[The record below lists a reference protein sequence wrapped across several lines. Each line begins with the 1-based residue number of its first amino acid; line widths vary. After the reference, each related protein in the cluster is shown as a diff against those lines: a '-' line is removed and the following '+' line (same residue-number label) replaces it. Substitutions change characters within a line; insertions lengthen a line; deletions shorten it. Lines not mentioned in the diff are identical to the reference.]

1 MTIGSD
7 AQSPPSIIITLPDG
21 RAGIFVESS
30 NSHTGDIVVTLHL
43 VKIIQNNLNTVKE
56 GILVQQRGSGSA
68 VVTTGSYTELG
79 ADGTNLD
86 GPGIYVWISPSTS
99 AQLKIVNNG
108 NIFTNHEGI
117 KASHNSGMGNIDIT
131 HGGTIKAQKEGI
143 WAYHGGGGK
152 IIITNDG
159 SIVSTNSGIFARHY
173 GTGGG
178 VEIVSSED
186 IETTGASKPGIYV
199 ETRHASATGTVT
211 VKVEDG
217 VIKST
222 SHGVEVRSKGLGPV
236 ILELLA
242 DGSIGISNE
251 RVGGNGINAMIQNPA
266 NTEDLTIK
274 SNGKIFSRGAG
285 ILASRNGAGDVDIN
299 HGGAI
304 NSMDRGISAEHK
316 GAGAI
321 KIRIT
326 QEGSI
331 EAQGYGI
338 WAYHDGTG
346 KIVITNDGSI
356 VSTDSGIY
364 ARHNGRYGGVD
375 GTEGG
380 VEIVSSGDIET
391 TGVSK
396 PGIYVVTRDASAT
409 GTVKVKVAD
418 GEIKSTGDGVRVQSQ
433 GLGPVT
439 VELLADGSIG
449 ISNERVGGNGIS
461 AMIQN
466 TANTEDLTIK
476 SSGKIFSAG
485 DGISASHTGEGA
497 VDINHV
503 GAIDSMGRGISAEHS
518 GSGAIKIRITPE
530 GSIEAQ
536 GYGIRVY
543 RSGTGKIVITNDGGI
558 VSTDSGIYARHDGT
572 AGSVEIVSRGDI
584 ETTGTS
590 KPGIQ
595 VDTTRSTAS
604 TDKVEVKVEDGEI
617 KSTGDGVRVQ
627 SKGLGPVIVELL
639 ADGSI
644 GISNERVGGNGIN
657 VMIQNEDNNE
667 DLTIKSSG
675 EIFSEGDGISAS
687 HTGEGAVD
695 INHGSAIDSMG
706 LGISAEHSGS
716 GAIKIRITPEGSI
729 EAQGYG
735 IRVYRG
741 GTGKIV
747 ITNDGSIV
755 STGYGIYA
763 RHNGRY
769 GGVDGTE
776 GGVEIVSRGDIET
789 TGDTNKPGIYVE
801 TRDAS
806 ATGTVKVH
814 VEDGVI
820 KSTGDGVRVQSKGL
834 GPVII
839 ELLADGSIGISNER
853 VGGNGINA
861 MIQNPANTADL
872 TIKSN
877 GKIFSEGDD
886 GIVATHIGEGAV
898 KINHGGAI
906 DSMGRGIS
914 AQHSGSGAIEI
925 RITPVGSIE
934 AQGYGIRAY
943 RSGTGNIV
951 ITNEGSIVSTDS
963 GIIAQHGGAGG
974 SVVIVSRGNIETTGT
989 SKKPGIEVNHLYDLP
1004 LMMGLAAQRPGT
1016 TVDTSSTASTDK
1028 VEVKVED
1035 GEIKSTGDGVRV
1047 RNQGLGPVTVELLA
1061 KGSIGISGERVGGN
1075 GINVMIQNEDNN
1087 EDLTIKSSGE
1097 IFSKGDGIVASHNG
1111 GGAVKIN
1118 HGGAIDSMGRGISAQ
1133 HSGSG
1138 AIEINQL
1145 GRIKSGTAGIYTRHL
1160 DTGIIK
1166 IINEGD
1172 IDSMSFGIQA
1182 YRGGAGKID
1191 IEHSGNIVSKDF
1203 GIFARHDGVGAAD
1216 GSGIKITS
1224 WGNIRTTGYRR
1235 AGIDAQGRR
1244 KDATSNIEVRH
1255 EEGEIESHVG
1265 ISVRSA
1271 RSSGSTYEYGPAAAN
1286 GADPLPPQAL
1296 KVIVSG
1302 GKIKARKMP
1311 YDPNLDEAKSKHQ
1324 VGWKVRSLI
1333 TTFDGPTG
1341 ITVGTMDAQG
1351 IGEYIAAGDIP
1362 ESYDPTD
1369 PWTIPTDA
1377 ELDALITDAV
1387 RTQFRAVLKAALN
1400 FNKSPGNELNLG
1412 NLFDPRNIVVVPDNP
1427 IISDLSN
1434 DDDLDA
1440 YLKANGGAVL
1450 LKFLKYTLSEKEAA
1464 LVEAVFK
1471 KKGLDAALSALPDS
1485 YAAEYRNQ
1493 VKWFAKSYNSA
1504 NIEVR
1509 VEGGRV
1515 ESEGDGIRTG
1525 YTLVHDKNG
1534 KIRIYVQKG
1543 AKVIGDRYGIWVNGA
1558 GIDDRGTPDQS
1569 DDIRDQTV
1577 EVQGTVES
1585 TGPDGAG
1592 VYLSG
1597 GGTLIIGTDGKVSAA
1612 SGTSVIANDP
1622 GFLRLVIETKKGES
1636 PTDAVKRALK
1646 GIIVNEIGR
1655 TELVFVAHDGIALP
1669 SATGVGSKNAVIDGA
1684 LDVGLSAVNG
1694 GVQIVSN
1701 YAPRSRVYEALPSVL
1716 LGLNDIL
1723 DLQERVHAPRM
1734 PNGMWGR
1741 LGSKSGFR
1749 DLVNSTSRTSYKHR
1763 RHSLDT
1769 GWDIPLDDGGTFGI
1783 SVHHRI
1789 GAADV
1794 SRGGSIDV
1802 SGSGLGISRT
1812 WVAND
1817 FHVDVQAATTWYDA
1831 DLASSVRGNLKSG
1844 LSGIGYVFG
1853 IEVGNRMEVND
1864 LSVSPNVGLV
1874 HSSVKLND
1882 FTDALGL
1889 KVTPHTARSLKARL
1903 GVGIAEMK
1911 ERNSSAG
1918 RLFGSLRLEREF
1930 SGETGI
1936 TVAGTDLSSTNR
1948 STALH
1953 LGAGIVFD
1961 SSDGSSLRAGVNYQT
1976 DGRSHE
1982 IGGALTLHF

>member
-1 MTIGSD
+1 MGQDGLDLTIGSD

-43 VKIIQNNLNTVKE
+43 VKIIQSNLNTGKE

-79 ADGTNLD
+79 ADSTNLD

-117 KASHNSGMGNIDIT
+117 RASHNIGMGNIDIT

-159 SIVSTNSGIFARHY
+159 SIVSTNSGIYARHY

-199 ETRHASATGTVT
+199 ETRHASATGTVKIE
-211 VKVEDG
+211 VKDG

-236 ILELLA
+236 ILELQPE
-242 DGSIGISNE
+242 GSIGISNE
-251 RVGGNGINAMIQNPA
+251 RVGGNGINAMIQNTA

-274 SNGKIFSRGAG
+274 SNGKIFSKGAG

-304 NSMDRGISAEHK
+304 DSMGRGISAEHK

-409 GTVKVKVAD
+409 GTVTVKVAD

-449 ISNERVGGNGIS
+449 ISNKRVGGNGIS

-518 GSGAIKIRITPE
+518 GSGAIKIRITPK

-639 ADGSI
+639 ANGSI

-657 VMIQNEDNNE
+657 AMIQNKVNSE
-667 DLTIKSSG
+667 DLTIKSNG
-675 EIFSEGDGISAS
+675 KIFSKGAGISAS
-687 HTGEGAVD
+687 HSGVGAVD
-695 INHGSAIDSMG
+695 INHGGAIDSMG

-716 GAIKIRITPEGSI
+716 GAIKIRITPKGSI

-735 IRVYRG
+735 IRVYRS

-747 ITNDGSIV
+747 ITNDGGIV
-755 STGYGIYA
+755 STDSGIYA
-763 RHNGRY
+763 RH
-769 GGVDGTE
+769 DGTA
-776 GGVEIVSRGDIET
+776 GSVEIVSRGDIET
-789 TGDTNKPGIYVE
+789 TGTSKPGI
-801 TRDAS
+801 
-806 ATGTVKVH
+806 
-814 VEDGVI
+814 
-820 KSTGDGVRVQSKGL
+820 Q
-834 GPVII
+834 
-839 ELLADGSIGISNER
+839 
-853 VGGNGINA
+853 
-861 MIQNPANTADL
+861 
-872 TIKSN
+872 
-877 GKIFSEGDD
+877 
-886 GIVATHIGEGAV
+886 
-898 KINHGGAI
+898 
-906 DSMGRGIS
+906 
-914 AQHSGSGAIEI
+914 
-925 RITPVGSIE
+925 
-934 AQGYGIRAY
+934 
-943 RSGTGNIV
+943 
-951 ITNEGSIVSTDS
+951 
-963 GIIAQHGGAGG
+963 
-974 SVVIVSRGNIETTGT
+974 
-989 SKKPGIEVNHLYDLP
+989 
-1004 LMMGLAAQRPGT
+1004 
-1016 TVDTSSTASTDK
+1016 VDTTRSTASTDK

-1047 RNQGLGPVTVELLA
+1047 QSKGLGPVIVELLA
-1061 KGSIGISGERVGGN
+1061 NGSIGISNERVGGN
-1075 GINVMIQNEDNN
+1075 GINAMIQNKVNS
-1087 EDLTIKSSGE
+1087 EDLTIKSNGK
-1097 IFSKGDGIVASHNG
+1097 IFSEGDGIVASHNG

-1172 IDSMSFGIQA
+1172 IDSKSFGIQA

-1244 KDATSNIEVRH
+1244 KDATSNIEVKH

-1271 RSSGSTYEYGPAAAN
+1271 RSSGSTYENGPPAD

-1302 GKIKARKMP
+1302 GKIKARKMQ

-1333 TTFDGPTG
+1333 TTFDGPVG

-1362 ESYDPTD
+1362 ESYDPND
-1369 PWTIPTDA
+1369 PLTSPTDA

-1400 FNKSPGNELNLG
+1400 FNESPGYELNLG
-1412 NLFDPRNIVVVPDNP
+1412 NLFDPRNIAVVPVNP
-1427 IISDLSN
+1427 IIGDLSN
-1434 DDDLDA
+1434 NANLDA
-1440 YLKANGGAVL
+1440 HLKANGGAVL

-1464 LVEAVFK
+1464 LVEALFN
-1471 KKGLDAALSALPDS
+1471 KKGLDAALSALPNS

-1504 NIEVR
+1504 NIEINVK
-1509 VEGGRV
+1509 EGGLV
-1515 ESEGDGIRTG
+1515 VSEGDGIRAG

-1534 KIRIYVQKG
+1534 KIRIYVKQG
-1543 AKVIGDRYGIWVNGA
+1543 AKVVGDRYGIWVNGA

-1569 DDIRDQTV
+1569 DDIRDQKITV
-1577 EVQGTVES
+1577 EGEVVS
-1585 TGPDGAG
+1585 TGDDGAG
-1592 VYLSG
+1592 IYLVG
-1597 GGTLIIGTDGKVSAA
+1597 GGTLIIGPKGVIKSD
-1612 SGTSVIANDP
+1612 SGISVLANDP
-1622 GFLRLVIETKKGES
+1622 GLLIIEIQLLDDES
-1636 PTDAVKRALK
+1636 PTKAVERAIQ
-1646 GIIVNEIGR
+1646 GTIVNKDE
-1655 TELVFVAHDGIALP
+1655 TELKFIASDNTEVP
-1669 SATGVGSKNAVIDGA
+1669 SVTGAGLKNAVIDGA
-1684 LDVGLSAVNG
+1684 FDVGLSKTENG
-1694 GVQIVSN
+1694 IQVKSD
-1701 YAPRSRVYEALPSVL
+1701 YAPRTRVYEALPSVL

-1789 GAADV
+1789 GTADV

-1802 SGSGLGISRT
+1802 SGSGLGVSRT

-1844 LSGIGYVFG
+1844 LSGVGYAFG

-1864 LSVSPNVGLV
+1864 LSVSPSVGLV

-1903 GVGIAEMK
+1903 GVGIAELK

-1936 TVAGTDLSSTNR
+1936 TVAGKDLSSTNR